1 MNERRPNSDLMTMV
15 GALAVT
21 ALPLATQRLFAH
33 IVSSPRRSFASRA
46 AMILGRAELP
56 GRGELAALRPATRFL
71 MVGLT
76 VWIGLVGLATVLA
89 VASVEMSTMSLPAWF
104 GAPASA
110 SPSIEIRSAAG
121 FENILQ
127 RPLFSRSRQAA
138 APAVATLP
146 SLPVPVTL
154 DQNITLRGVFMNGAL
169 AKAFLTSAQNPL
181 GVWVQANE
189 EIAGW
194 RVVAVQHDQVL
205 LDAQNEKL
213 VIPLAVNGRAK

>member
-15 GALAVT
+15 GAPAVT
-21 ALPLATQRLFAH
+21 ALPLGTQRLFAH
-33 IVSSPRRSFASRA
+33 IVSAPRRSFASRA

-56 GRGELAALRPATRFL
+56 GRGELAGLRPATRFL

-138 APAVATLP
+138 AGAVATLP